1 MRIEAWQ
8 KFQVVDV
15 PKLKRNKCFCHSFFL
30 IIGDT
35 IWVSWAVMTFNIRQS
50 SRYRKVWVHFTYSSL
65 TTVKFR
71 SPIDS
76 HENYR
81 LCLFVYEKMHHP
93 KNETAFHLS
102 KPALFYVST
111 FFFDLSLDELS
122 ELCKRGLIWHWIV
135 PSTTHKFVSNRI
147 YTVFVGSLAIMRQY
161 SSINL

>member
-15 PKLKRNKCFCHSFFL
+15 PKLKRNKCFCHLRFFL

-71 SPIDS
+71 SPIAMKIIDFVCS
-76 HENYR
+76 CMRKCITKKRNGLPPIKTSIR
-81 LCLFVYEKMHHP
+81 LY
-93 KNETAFHLS
+93 
-102 KPALFYVST
+102 FY
-111 FFFDLSLDELS
+111 FFDLSLDELS
-122 ELCKRGLIWHWIV
+122 ELCKRDLIWHWIV
-135 PSTTHKFVSNRI
+135 PSKCVSNRI
-147 YTVFVGSLAIMRQY
+147 FTVFVGFLAIMRQY